1 MVILDLDLHNAST
14 FYGQGKEMTILKGQ
28 GVPTLWKYN
37 QGDVYIKLA

>member
-1 MVILDLDLHNAST
+1 MVILDLHNGSN
-14 FYGQGKEMTILKGQ
+14 FNGMGKEMTILKGQ